1 MKLEYGLGLAS
12 LDKMQLPE
20 TIKIKYIGRFNFS
33 KTNAIY
39 HISRTRD
46 SITMTPVKT
55 NISIK
60 DKVLFTYNGYIKIL
74 NCTVGRRN
82 IIVNSKYIDKWGLI
96 SSNWEEMALDW
107 DDYIMDL
114 KINSNEKRLKYK
126 ELNKNELQQL
136 FKTKILY

>member
-82 IIVNSKYIDKWGLI
+82 IIVNSKYIDEWNKI
-96 SSNWEEMALDW
+96 VTEEFIEVIKD
-107 DDYIMDL
+107 
-114 KINSNEKRLKYK
+114 INRDNYECEDFRLTTRDGYYFDF
-126 ELNKNELQQL
+126 ETIDEE
-136 FKTKILY
+136 